1 MAANNDNR
9 EYNPYGIINI
19 DQFGRSLKN
28 RRETLGITQEAVVQK
43 IKGLSRGTLSNW
55 ENGVN
60 FPNTKNTE
68 ALAEFFKTTVDG
80 LTISGGIEVY
90 RKRLG
95 SMVKADMLAYELD
108 KAKGAARK
116 YTVDHALV
124 YVSTTTAVKSCDGD
138 VAVIG
143 IVEKI

>member
-1 MAANNDNR
+1 MAAYNDNR

-28 RRETLGITQEAVVQK
+28 RRETLGMTQDAVVQK

-60 FPNTKNTE
+60 FPNVKNTE
-68 ALAEFFKTTVDG
+68 ALAKFFKTTVDS
-80 LTISGGIEVY
+80 LTVSGGIEVY
-90 RKRLG
+90 RKTLG
-95 SMVKADMLAYELD
+95 GMVYADMLTYELD
-108 KAKGAARK
+108 QAKGAARK
-116 YTVDHALV
+116 YMVEHALV
-124 YVSTTTAVKSCDGD
+124 YVSTTTAIKSCDDD
-138 VAVIG
+138 VVVIG